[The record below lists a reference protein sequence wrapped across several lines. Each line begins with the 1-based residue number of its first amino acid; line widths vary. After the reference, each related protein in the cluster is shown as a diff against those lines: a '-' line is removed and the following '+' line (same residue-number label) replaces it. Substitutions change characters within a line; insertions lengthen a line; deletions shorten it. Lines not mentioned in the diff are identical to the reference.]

1 MIKGGWSVARYIVGI
16 TGASGSVYGKR
27 VVEELAKEHE
37 VFLIV
42 TDNGRK
48 VFEYELGVQMDQWLD
63 EITKSGAN
71 VKVCDIDNMF
81 APVASG
87 SFQIDGMVIL
97 PCSMGSLAKICHGT
111 SDNLLIRAADVMIKE
126 KRRLILVPRETPFST
141 IHLKNMLALSELGV
155 ILLPPMPAYYHLP
168 KSIEEMVELTVGR
181 ILNHLGVSNDLHQQW
196 IGRSS

>member
-1 MIKGGWSVARYIVGI
+1 MARYIVGI